1 MNTTQIRILELFET
15 LDQQQRVDV
24 AEQLRERS
32 RRGRFYDQMTSEQR
46 AELHAGLAE
55 ADRDEGAEE
64 AEVFGRLGQ
73 KLGLQLT

>member
-15 LDQQQRVDV
+15 LDQQQRLDV

-32 RRGRFYDQMTSEQR
+32 RRGRFHDQMTSEQR
-46 AELHAGLAE
+46 AELQAGLAE
-55 ADRDEGAEE
+55 ADRGEGAEE
-64 AEVFGRLGQ
+64 AEVFSRLGK